1 MNAKAQRIINDGM
14 LLRYSIT
21 DENDLLEVEIH
32 QEYETDDEGE
42 EIIQGPAPWWLTV
55 GTADQSNADVH
66 RGLSYTTE
74 HIFSGGPYA
83 TKLAAMTVA
92 HEQIMLL
99 VR

>member
-1 MNAKAQRIINDGM
+1 MNAKAEKIINDGT

-21 DENDLLEVEIH
+21 DEENLLEVEIH
-32 QEYETDDEGE
+32 QEYDTDEEGNVIE
-42 EIIQGPAPWWLTV
+42 HDPAPWWLIV
-55 GTADQSNADVH
+55 GTADRSNADVH

-74 HIFSGGPYA
+74 YIFSGGPYA
-83 TKLAAMTVA
+83 TKLAAITVA